1 MDLDLL
7 GTFLDVYRT
16 GSLSAAATAGGVS
29 QPAVSGRL
37 ARLEERVGEPLFD
50 RTPRGVSPTARA
62 DDLAR
67 RIAPHLDALR
77 GAVRTDGGPEAPE
90 PLGTVHL
97 AGPAELMSLRVLP
110 ALGPLIAQGL
120 SVRASFG
127 LAEDLLAAL
136 LRCEHDLVVS
146 AIRPTARSLRATPL
160 IDEQFVLVATPAL
173 ARTVEAALITVDPI
187 TALAHLPLVAYAE
200 DLPIIR
206 RYWRSEFGRRPPN
219 RVVLTVPDLRAVLSA
234 VVAGVGASVLPR
246 YLAEPAMA
254 SGSVIQL
261 HRSMIE
267 PLNTLYLVTKLGYTE
282 PSAERVHAHLLDH
295 ARQWGSL

>member
-16 GSLSAAATAGGVS
+16 GSLSAAATAGGLS

-37 ARLEERVGEPLFD
+37 ARLERQAGGPLFD
-50 RTPRGVSPTARA
+50 RTPRGVLPTARA
-62 DDLAR
+62 DELAR

-77 GAVRTDGGPEAPE
+77 QAVPAGGPEAPE
-90 PLGTVHL
+90 PLGTVRL

-110 ALGPLIAQGL
+110 ALAPLIARGL
-120 SVRASFG
+120 TVRASFG

-136 LRCEHDLVVS
+136 GRCEYDLVVS
-146 AIRPTARSLRATPL
+146 AIRPAARALRATPL

-173 ARTVEAALITVDPI
+173 ARTVDAALLGANPV
-187 TALAHLPLVAYAE
+187 TALSHLPLVAYAE
-200 DLPIIR
+200 DLPIVR

-219 RVVLTVPDLRAVLSA
+219 PVALTVPDLRAVLAA

-246 YLAEPAMA
+246 YLADPALA
-254 SGSVIQL
+254 SGAVIQL
-261 HRSMIE
+261 HRPVIE
-267 PLNTLYLVTKLGYTE
+267 PLNTLYLVTKPGCGGR
-282 PSAERVHAHLLDH
+282 SAEVVHAHLRDH

>member
-37 ARLEERVGEPLFD
+37 ARLEARVGEPLFD
-50 RTPRGVSPTARA
+50 RTPRGVTPTARA

-67 RIAPHLDALR
+67 RVAPHLDALR
-77 GAVRTDGGPEAPE
+77 GAVQAGGPAAPE
-90 PLGTVHL
+90 PLGTVRL
-97 AGPAELMSLRVLP
+97 AGPAELLSLRVLP
-110 ALGPLIAQGL
+110 ALGPLIAAGL
-120 SVRASFG
+120 TVRASFG
-127 LAEDLLAAL
+127 LAEDLLTAL
-136 LRCEHDLVVS
+136 VRDAYDLVVS
-146 AIRPTARSLRATPL
+146 AVRPTARSLRATPL

-173 ARTVEAALITVDPI
+173 ARTVEAALITIDPV
-187 TALAHLPLVAYAE
+187 TAFAHLPLVAYAE
-200 DLPIIR
+200 ELPIIR

-219 RVVLTVPDLRAVLSA
+219 PVALTVPDLRAVLAA

-267 PLNTLYLVTKLGYTE
+267 PLNTIYLVTKLGSTT
-282 PSAERVHAHLLDH
+282 PSAERVHAHLLEH
-295 ARQWGSL
+295 AAQWGSL